1 MTFKKKPKDLN
12 QYFSLRESLIRFLRE
27 DIATGDLTSEYV
39 VDKDLKSSAFI
50 ICKSESAVVA
60 GLEET
65 RTIFD
70 ICKCDAKN
78 LVKDGVVVKKGTKV
92 MTIKGNT
99 RSILKAERT
108 ALNLLMRMS
117 GIATDTRKYVD
128 IAKAASKNLRI
139 TGTRKT
145 APGLRYFD
153 KKSIHLGGGYPHRN
167 TLDEMILIKDNHLA
181 VTKSIGEAIAMA
193 RQKAGRNI
201 TIECEVID
209 TKSSVEAI
217 NSGADIIMLD
227 NFSPQR
233 AQKTISYLKKAGLRK
248 KILIEI
254 SGGVNLSNIKEYAYT
269 LPDMISI
276 GSLTHSSKSIDFS
289 MEMELING

>member
-39 VDKDLKSSAFI
+39 INKDLKSSSFI

-60 GLEET
+60 GLEEA

-70 ICKCDAKN
+70 ICKCGSKS
-78 LVKDGVVVKKGTKV
+78 LVKDGALVKKGSRV
-92 MTIKGNT
+92 MTVKGNT

-108 ALNLLMRMS
+108 ALNLMMRMS
-117 GIATDTRKYVD
+117 GIATDTRKYAD
-128 IAKAASKNLRI
+128 IAKAVSKDIKI

-153 KKSIHLGGGYPHRN
+153 KKSIVLGGGYAHRN

-181 VTKSIGEAIAMA
+181 VTKSIEEAISMA
-193 RQKAGRNI
+193 RQKSGKNI
-201 TIECEVID
+201 RIECEVID
-209 TKSSVEAI
+209 TKSSIEAI
-217 NSGADIIMLD
+217 NSGAVLD

-233 AQKTISYLKKAGLRK
+233 AQKTITYLKELGLRK

-254 SGGVNLSNIKEYAYT
+254 SGGVNLSNIKEYAHA
-269 LPDMISI
+269 LPDMISV
-276 GSLTHSSKSIDFS
+276 GSLTHSSKSVDFS
-289 MEMELING
+289 MEMENN